1 MQYFSIL
8 SFSLNLL
15 FYNGLAVYEAT
26 VWIAEGVQG
35 PVQWSTLE
43 HWELTHKLDEWLH
56 WIPGTASEVSVWP
69 LEEDLSLRKTHHPPC
84 GETQWLIFIWIM
96 MICQQFE
103 CSCVILN
110 KLPFFVFKFIIF
122 ILMIYFLILYSCSEI
137 NDTNLLTLN
146 MQIFIYRTKQKMMKV
161 VLLEVKGS

>member
-1 MQYFSIL
+1 
-8 SFSLNLL
+8 
-15 FYNGLAVYEAT
+15 
-26 VWIAEGVQG
+26 
-35 PVQWSTLE
+35 
-43 HWELTHKLDEWLH
+43 
-56 WIPGTASEVSVWP
+56 
-69 LEEDLSLRKTHHPPC
+69 
-84 GETQWLIFIWIM
+84 